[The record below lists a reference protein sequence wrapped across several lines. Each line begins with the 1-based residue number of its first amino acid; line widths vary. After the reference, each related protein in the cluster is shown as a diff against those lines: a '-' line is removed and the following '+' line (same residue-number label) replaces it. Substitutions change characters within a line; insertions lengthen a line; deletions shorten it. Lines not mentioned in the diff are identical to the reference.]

1 MGTPCRYADV
11 SCPPRFSL
19 GGGSAALVFPNRCC
33 RGRSPISDNFIG
45 GAPAPARPRPRPR
58 SAPAAPLLRP
68 GDTPSRPGRLSCWA
82 PVAPNADCRVRQEG
96 RQRNDARD
104 VRGDAE
110 ERVPGD
116 AFHLLQLLLCH
127 CRPRC
132 SRAGEVGARTYA
144 QV

>member
-58 SAPAAPLLRP
+58 SAPAAPWRHPFSAWAALLLGP
-68 GDTPSRPGRLSCWA
+68 GGSP
-82 PVAPNADCRVRQEG
+82 ADCRVRQEG
-96 RQRNDARD
+96 RQRDDARD